1 MNLVIT
7 QVPISAIQ
15 LPKHSLKAHPDHQ
28 IEQLTASI
36 QAFGFND
43 PVALDENNEVI
54 EGVGRVLA
62 AKQLQLETIPVI
74 RLAHLNAAQKQAY
87 RIAHNKICLNTGFDL
102 DALRDAF
109 EELCA
114 LDNSLTSL
122 TGFGEMEL
130 LDLQQLPDVP
140 ELTQELTESMSQA
153 KSVTCPHCGETFHA

>member
-1 MNLVIT
+1 MLTIT
-7 QVPISAIQ
+7 QVQLADIQ
-15 LPKHSLKAHPDHQ
+15 LPKQSLKSHPAHQ
-28 IEQLTASI
+28 INQIAASI
-36 QAFGFND
+36 EAFGFND
-43 PVALDENNEVI
+43 PVALDEQDAII

-62 AKQLQLETIPVI
+62 AKQLKLKKIPVI
-74 RLAHLNAAQKQAY
+74 RLEHLSDAQKQAY

-114 LDNSLTSL
+114 LDDSLASL

-130 LDLQQLPDVP
+130 QDLLRLPDVP